1 MPRAAVAS
9 SKANGT
15 KREWC
20 PGSLESPATLRRSGR
35 TETLTGQAS
44 HTNSSA
50 KGSSKEQKEKGRNIG
65 AANGGK
71 GLNLART
78 SCGEVR
84 SLLAQTLRSGSWLSG
99 IRISTAAFRQR
110 IPKGDRLLCALG
122 QSRKMKAEL
131 GGQPS
136 KMKSCRSLS
145 LQNNDDDPDD
155 DGYNGIEYGNADQ
168 LYLASLNSQFGGDLR
183 HQSFMSSRNSDP
195 GSTLVTSN

>member
-50 KGSSKEQKEKGRNIG
+50 KGSSKERKERDRNIG

-71 GLNLART
+71 ELNLART
-78 SCGEVR
+78 SCCEVR
-84 SLLAQTLRSGSWLSG
+84 SLLALQTLRSGSWLSG
-99 IRISTAAFRQR
+99 IRICTAAFRRRIAIGGGLLSAHCRRSDFFGQR
-110 IPKGDRLLCALG
+110 QQCSERRRPPKQR
-122 QSRKMKAEL
+122 
-131 GGQPS
+131 
-136 KMKSCRSLS
+136 
-145 LQNNDDDPDD
+145 
-155 DGYNGIEYGNADQ
+155 GI
-168 LYLASLNSQFGGDLR
+168 R
-183 HQSFMSSRNSDP
+183 HEQ
-195 GSTLVTSN
+195 

>member
-1 MPRAAVAS
+1 MPCAAVAS

-50 KGSSKEQKEKGRNIG
+50 KGSSKEQKERGRNIG
-65 AANGGK
+65 AANGVK

-84 SLLAQTLRSGSWLSG
+84 SLLALQTLRSGG
-99 IRISTAAFRQR
+99 GAGVAAVSEGTKPWRGCLRDGGVQYVARLLASDVLARQR
-110 IPKGDRLLCALG
+110 RTNGLPLHHHPLLL
-122 QSRKMKAEL
+122 L
-131 GGQPS
+131 
-136 KMKSCRSLS
+136 
-145 LQNNDDDPDD
+145 
-155 DGYNGIEYGNADQ
+155 
-168 LYLASLNSQFGGDLR
+168 
-183 HQSFMSSRNSDP
+183 
-195 GSTLVTSN
+195 